1 MIQYG
6 SAAGGV
12 CPEPRTPQAALAATG
27 DINLRDGTS
36 ALRISVTL
44 AVLMAGNAIGLSVA
58 LAQTAAS
65 RTDPLLNNGP
75 PVWDANHDGI
85 YTCDEWKKFME
96 QLFASADKGRKGFLT
111 PQEFESVKK
120 ADPSLAQADF
130 GYFDENQDG
139 KITRKEFVEKPSVF
153 ILRFDR
159 NGDCRVTPDEL
170 KAATTPQPTGG
181 PQERP
186 RDRFH

>member
-1 MIQYG
+1 MDHRG
-6 SAAGGV
+6 GMNVSVRKLRSTHAAFV
-12 CPEPRTPQAALAATG
+12 TTG
-27 DINLRDGTS
+27 DENLRDEIY
-36 ALRISVTL
+36 ALRFGVIV
-44 AVLMAGNAIGLSVA
+44 AVLATCNIIGLS
-58 LAQTAAS
+58 LAQAQSAA

-75 PVWDANHDGI
+75 PVWDTNHDGVF
-85 YTCDEWKKFME
+85 TCDEWKKFME
-96 QLFASADKGRKGFLT
+96 QLFVSADKGRKGFLT
-111 PQEFESVKK
+111 KQEFEAIKK
-120 ADPSLAQADF
+120 ADPSLADADF
-130 GYFDENQDG
+130 GYFDENQDS

-170 KAATTPQPTGG
+170 KAATTPAPTGG